1 MREPLRMSQSPVETF
16 QHIIGAKY
24 EIGHIHEGKRFS
36 LTLTNSSDPQGGT
49 TAQCP
54 RSPSQTVICPA
65 GRKWECV
72 SEHPVSPA
80 VWEAA
85 KKAHFS
91 LSLSRVLKSEL
102 HNWGTVSI
110 WAWNGMYQRDTDDT
124 NYIRNSTGRLT
135 HKPLRT
141 PHLQIPWLAH
151 GHLQHSVTF
160 MQTHFHPMANSLS
173 MVLTAAKVSFCR

>member
-36 LTLTNSSDPQGGT
+36 LTLTNSSHPQGGT

-110 WAWNGMYQRDTDDT
+110 WAWNGIYQRDTDDT

-135 HKPLRT
+135 TSHWGRLTCRSPGWPTGTCSTLWLSWKHTST
-141 PHLQIPWLAH
+141 PWPTLWAW
-151 GHLQHSVTF
+151 S
-160 MQTHFHPMANSLS
+160 
-173 MVLTAAKVSFCR
+173 

>member
-36 LTLTNSSDPQGGT
+36 LTLTNSSLPQGG

-65 GRKWECV
+65 GRKWECM

-85 KKAHFS
+85 QKAHFS
-91 LSLSRVLKSEL
+91 LSPCPGS
-102 HNWGTVSI
+102 WTVSCTTEGQWASGLEMESI
-110 WAWNGMYQRDTDDT
+110 KGTQMLQTTLGTPLGGSPTSHWACLTCRSPGWPIGTSSTLRFSCKHTSTPWPTRWAW
-124 NYIRNSTGRLT
+124 S
-135 HKPLRT
+135 
-141 PHLQIPWLAH
+141 
-151 GHLQHSVTF
+151 
-160 MQTHFHPMANSLS
+160 
-173 MVLTAAKVSFCR
+173 